1 MSGFASYIPRDAASG
16 AVGAASSAQ
25 AAESGAASGSSK
37 RKRQPATAAAKESD
51 LTDLWQAQFGE
62 SLFSSNK
69 DDDDDTFEPTE
80 KKKKKKLREVQET
93 EHHEYIR
100 EHCAVPSDTL
110 LSFDDVVGA
119 RVARRF
125 AEQYRPVSSGAA
137 RAVSGLLLFGPS
149 GTGKSVGP
157 SPSL

>member
-16 AVGAASSAQ
+16 AAGAASSVQ
-25 AAESGAASGSSK
+25 AAESGAASSSK
-37 RKRQPATAAAKESD
+37 RKRQPAAAAANDSD
-51 LTDLWQAQFGE
+51 LADLWEAQFDE
-62 SLFSSNK
+62 RLFFHS

-80 KKKKKKLREVQET
+80 KKKKQLREVKET

>member
-1 MSGFASYIPRDAASG
+1 M
-16 AVGAASSAQ
+16 
-25 AAESGAASGSSK
+25 
-37 RKRQPATAAAKESD
+37 
-51 LTDLWQAQFGE
+51 DLWQAQFGE
-62 SLFSSNK
+62 SLFFHK
-69 DDDDDTFEPTE
+69 DDDDNTFEPTE
-80 KKKKKKLREVQET
+80 KKKKQLREVKES
-93 EHHEYIR
+93 EHHEYIH

-157 SPSL
+157 SPSW